1 LAVRALLH
9 VCDTSAIPSARRIL
23 YDVAGSDK
31 YAPAPYTFLPVP
43 TARKILSDIASSD
56 RYAFGPYAFR
66 LLPTARR
73 ALSDVSRSDK
83 HASGLFAFRLRIW
96 LWIRHVYACVE
107 HAFNYIRY
115 ALLAM
120 MTWIHGKMCLADIG
134 DEHSE
139 TSSLV
144 TTTPSS
150 SSLTCGASGRACS
163 GTSTT
168 IIQTSIGYG
177 LSSSSQSSATRQE
190 ASITASCKPSGLLHV
205 G

>member
-1 LAVRALLH
+1 MDSTRAHQARFFALQARS
-9 VCDTSAIPSARRIL
+9 VCDHF
-23 YDVAGSDK
+23 K
-31 YAPAPYTFLPVP
+31 YQYYLQTDRSRCVNSVRPVH
-43 TARKILSDIASSD
+43 TV
-56 RYAFGPYAFR
+56 
-66 LLPTARR
+66 RR
-73 ALSDVSRSDK
+73 ALFDVARSDK
-83 HASGLFAFRLRIW
+83 HVSGLYAFGLRIR
-96 LWIRHVYACVE
+96 LWIRHVHACVE